1 MCSSSGMY
9 VAFWRNVCSSLV
21 SHPGSNP
28 GILPNIVLYIKWKLR
43 MESGPS
49 LTLVALY
56 KRVTQAKCSCC
67 SLKKSDMSDSLF
79 CSKKQAI
86 RAWKKC
92 IFLHVFLPFSTA
104 FPFYAKER
112 IVPIGLCSIVLFLK
126 SDGSDSLLSLFTKE
140 WPWVKRSPRSYELLF
155 RSLAHKK
162 QVIHSKTQR
171 ANYQPCFIESLYAE
185 PFTVYPGLGTPF
197 FSVQNVTFFCVLKRE
212 CYVLFCSF
220 L

>member
-9 VAFWRNVCSSLV
+9 VAFWRKVCSSLV

-86 RAWKKC
+86 RAWKKLYFSSC
-92 IFLHVFLPFSTA
+92 FFTIFHCFSLLCPRANRSYWSLLH
-104 FPFYAKER
+104 
-112 IVPIGLCSIVLFLK
+112 CSFLK
-126 SDGSDSLLSLFTKE
+126 KRRERFALVTLYKRVTVSEALSSLFWIAISLFT
-140 WPWVKRSPRSYELLF
+140 
-155 RSLAHKK
+155 
-162 QVIHSKTQR
+162 
-171 ANYQPCFIESLYAE
+171 
-185 PFTVYPGLGTPF
+185 
-197 FSVQNVTFFCVLKRE
+197 
-212 CYVLFCSF
+212 
-220 L
+220 